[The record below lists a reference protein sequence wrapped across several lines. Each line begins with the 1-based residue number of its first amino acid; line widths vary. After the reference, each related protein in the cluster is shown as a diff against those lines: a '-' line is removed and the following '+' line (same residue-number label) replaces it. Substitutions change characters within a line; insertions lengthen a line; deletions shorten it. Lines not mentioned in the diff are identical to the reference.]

1 MKNLLNYAT
10 ILLFFLGYL
19 WSGLF
24 AQTKL
29 EALEQQLEQNL
40 SSEERISVLNELAE
54 NLKRNYPKSA
64 FRYSKQ
70 AYELAQIKKVP
81 EGIASSLLI
90 MGDSKWNQGYY
101 KEAYTFYEEGKTA
114 YEALGD
120 SMGIAS
126 VRHGFAIV
134 DWRFG
139 NFPKALEHEFKALMI
154 RERNGDSLLMADS
167 YYWLGIFHTD
177 LIHFEEAIDFLNRSL
192 RIAKSYE
199 DKQRTANSLNF
210 IGRAWRKQ
218 EEYGRAL
225 EAHNESLGY
234 YRDLGDSL
242 GVSDYF
248 NNVGSIY
255 RREENYEE
263 ALKYFFRALEIQE
276 KLNDQEGIADGYND
290 IGTTYMQKGAF
301 NESITYLN
309 KALDISRRTGLKDDV
324 RYAYASL
331 SAVYDSVGDY
341 ENAYFYHRKLMEVK
355 DSILDQKKNQTIAE
369 LVKDHEEETRAQK
382 LKLLELDSSRNQ
394 LLGFLLL
401 AALLLSLV
409 FLIWMISRSRLQS
422 KLNKELSRK
431 NRIIEIEKHRSEE
444 LLLNILP
451 KETADELMMHG
462 KAKARSHEEV
472 SVLFSDFVG
481 FTKLS
486 EQLTPHELVTELH
499 HCFEAFDRIIEKYG
513 IEKIKTI
520 GDAYMC
526 VSGLPA
532 DSTQHAVNM
541 VKAGLEMQEF
551 LTIYKKQRK
560 EQGIPFFE
568 ARIGIHSGPVVAGI
582 VGIRK
587 FSYDVW
593 GDTVNMAS
601 RMEDHGAV
609 GKVNISQ
616 ATYEIVQNDFL
627 CKHRGQLD
635 VKHKGK
641 MDMYFVEWEI

>member
-10 ILLFFLGYL
+10 ILLFILGLL

-24 AQTKL
+24 AQSKL

-54 NLKRNYPKSA
+54 NLKRNYPKAA

-70 AYELAQIKKVP
+70 AYELAQIKKIP
-81 EGIASSLLI
+81 EGTATSLVT

-114 YEALGD
+114 FEELGD
-120 SMGIAS
+120 SLGIAAI
-126 VRHGFAIV
+126 RHGFAIV

-139 NFPKALEHEFKALMI
+139 NFPKALEHEYKALLI

-177 LIHFEEAIDFLNRSL
+177 LAHFEEALDFLKQSL
-192 RIAKSYE
+192 RIAKSFE
-199 DKQRTANSLNF
+199 DKQRSANTLNF

-218 EEYGRAL
+218 EQYDRAL
-225 EAHNESLGY
+225 EAHNESLSY

-255 RREENYEE
+255 RREKNYEE

-276 KLNDQEGIADGYND
+276 KLHDQEGIADGYND
-290 IGTTYMQKGAF
+290 IGTTYMQKGDF
-301 NESITYLN
+301 KESITYLE

-341 ENAYFYHRKLMEVK
+341 ENAYFYQRKLMEVK
-355 DSILDQKKNQTIAE
+355 DSLIDQQKNQTIAE

-394 LLGFLLL
+394 LLGFLLM

-409 FLIWMISRSRLQS
+409 FLIWMISRSRLQA

-451 KETADELMMHG
+451 KETADELMMH
-462 KAKARSHEEV
+462 EI
-472 SVLFSDFVG
+472 L
-481 FTKLS
+481 
-486 EQLTPHELVTELH
+486 
-499 HCFEAFDRIIEKYG
+499 RIG
-513 IEKIKTI
+513 ILAHRMK
-520 GDAYMC
+520 G
-526 VSGLPA
+526 
-532 DSTQHAVNM
+532 
-541 VKAGLEMQEF
+541 KAGLVLF
-551 LTIYKKQRK
+551 
-560 EQGIPFFE
+560 
-568 ARIGIHSGPVVAGI
+568 
-582 VGIRK
+582 
-587 FSYDVW
+587 
-593 GDTVNMAS
+593 
-601 RMEDHGAV
+601 
-609 GKVNISQ
+609 
-616 ATYEIVQNDFL
+616 
-627 CKHRGQLD
+627 
-635 VKHKGK
+635 
-641 MDMYFVEWEI
+641 